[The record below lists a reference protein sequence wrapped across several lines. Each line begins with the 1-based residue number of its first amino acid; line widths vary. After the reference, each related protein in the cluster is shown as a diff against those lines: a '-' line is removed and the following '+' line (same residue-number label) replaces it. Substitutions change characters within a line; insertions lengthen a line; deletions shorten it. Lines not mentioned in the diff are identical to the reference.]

1 MTTQNLP
8 TNCHVMA
15 KPSGFVCNLDCKY
28 CFYLEKEKLYPERNE
43 NWKMDDETLELFVKQ
58 QIDAQQGPDVDIAW
72 QGGEPTLMGIAFY
85 QKAIQFVDKHKGDK
99 RVHHAFQTN
108 GILIDD
114 DWCEFFKRHN
124 FLIGLSIDGPAELH
138 DAYRVTRS
146 GKATH
151 EKVMRAIKRLIHHD
165 IAFNTLTVVNDINA
179 RHPKEVYHFL
189 KAIGSKFMQ
198 FIPLVEQQTK
208 TTNPDQLTLIHPDSP
223 LESNVTS
230 WSVPAWQYGEFLN
243 QIFDEWVR
251 KDVGTVFIQTFDTA
265 VANWCK
271 QPGGLCIFSPTC
283 GTALALEANGDL
295 YSCDHYVYPEYKL
308 GNIHEI
314 SIKEMNQSD
323 QAIAF
328 GQSKKSRL
336 TPECKTCEFRFA
348 CHGGCPKHRF
358 ISSESGAPNHNYLCD
373 GYLHFFKHTAPY
385 MATMRDLVESGR
397 PASDIMWQVHQHE
410 IQLKSNVSSTAKVG
424 RNDPCPCGSNKKYKQ
439 CCGK

>member
-8 TNCHVMA
+8 THCHVMA

-114 DWCEFFKRHN
+114 DWCEFFKRYN

-179 RHPKEVYHFL
+179 RHPKEVYHFFKSDRL
-189 KAIGSKFMQ
+189 QIHAVHTLGR
-198 FIPLVEQQTK
+198 
-208 TTNPDQLTLIHPDSP
+208 TTDHNHESWSTHFDSP
-223 LESNVTS
+223 
-230 WSVPAWQYGEFLN
+230 
-243 QIFDEWVR
+243 
-251 KDVGTVFIQTFDTA
+251 
-265 VANWCK
+265 
-271 QPGGLCIFSPTC
+271 
-283 GTALALEANGDL
+283 
-295 YSCDHYVYPEYKL
+295 
-308 GNIHEI
+308 
-314 SIKEMNQSD
+314 
-323 QAIAF
+323 
-328 GQSKKSRL
+328 
-336 TPECKTCEFRFA
+336 
-348 CHGGCPKHRF
+348 
-358 ISSESGAPNHNYLCD
+358 
-373 GYLHFFKHTAPY
+373 
-385 MATMRDLVESGR
+385 
-397 PASDIMWQVHQHE
+397 
-410 IQLKSNVSSTAKVG
+410 
-424 RNDPCPCGSNKKYKQ
+424 
-439 CCGK
+439 

>member
-1 MTTQNLP
+1 
-8 TNCHVMA
+8 MA
-15 KPSGFVCNLDCKY
+15 Y
-28 CFYLEKEKLYPERNE
+28 
-43 NWKMDDETLELFVKQ
+43 
-58 QIDAQQGPDVDIAW
+58 
-72 QGGEPTLMGIAFY
+72 
-85 QKAIQFVDKHKGDK
+85 
-99 RVHHAFQTN
+99 
-108 GILIDD
+108 
-114 DWCEFFKRHN
+114 
-124 FLIGLSIDGPAELH
+124 
-138 DAYRVTRS
+138 
-146 GKATH
+146 
-151 EKVMRAIKRLIHHD
+151 
-165 IAFNTLTVVNDINA
+165 
-179 RHPKEVYHFL
+179 VY
-189 KAIGSKFMQ
+189 
-198 FIPLVEQQTK
+198 
-208 TTNPDQLTLIHPDSP
+208 
-223 LESNVTS
+223 
-230 WSVPAWQYGEFLN
+230 
-243 QIFDEWVR
+243 
-251 KDVGTVFIQTFDTA
+251 
-265 VANWCK
+265 
-271 QPGGLCIFSPTC
+271 FSPTC

-424 RNDPCPCGSNKKYKQ
+424 RNDPCPCGSNKKFKQ